1 MKEETLKCQLKTLRE
16 KRIKDKEK
24 YNNLKSDIIRRRREI
39 LREIDELKDKVKDIM
54 YVGDI
59 KQVFAKINFI

>member
-59 KQVFAKINFI
+59 K

>member
-16 KRIKDKEK
+16 KRIRDKEK

-59 KQVFAKINFI
+59 K

>member
-1 MKEETLKCQLKTLRE
+1 MKRTEETLKGQLIRLRA

-59 KQVFAKINFI
+59 K